1 MERAGHLADVLGL
14 AITLTDIEIVQGRL
28 RDAMRTYQQALRLA
42 AQQDGA
48 VLRGTAD
55 MHVGMAALHLERGD
69 LPAATECLER
79 SRQLGEHVGLPQN
92 AYRWRI
98 VMARVRQTHGDPD
111 GAVELLDDAE
121 RVYSGDY
128 SPNVRPVPAMRA
140 RVWVAQGRLADAFDW
155 VRAQGLSV
163 DDTLT
168 YLREYE
174 HVTLARALLA
184 RSRTERVVS
193 AGQQALAL
201 LERLLAA
208 AEGGDRTGSVIEI
221 LVLQALAHQA
231 LGDAAAAM
239 GPLERALV
247 LAEPEGYARVFLDEG
262 PPMAALLAA
271 AGQRGT
277 APAYVR
283 ALLTGVGDRPARP
296 TGAAGPVEPL
306 SDRELDVLRLL
317 ASDLGGPDIA
327 RTLVLSLNTV
337 RTHTKN
343 IYAKLGVN
351 DRRAAVR
358 RATELDLLRTR
369 R

>member
-1 MERAGHLADVLGL
+1 
-14 AITLTDIEIVQGRL
+14 
-28 RDAMRTYQQALRLA
+28 
-42 AQQDGA
+42 
-48 VLRGTAD
+48 
-55 MHVGMAALHLERGD
+55 
-69 LPAATECLER
+69 
-79 SRQLGEHVGLPQN
+79 
-92 AYRWRI
+92 
-98 VMARVRQTHGDPD
+98 
-111 GAVELLDDAE
+111 
-121 RVYSGDY
+121 
-128 SPNVRPVPAMRA
+128 
-140 RVWVAQGRLADAFDW
+140 VWVAHGRLADAFDW

-163 DDTLT
+163 DDELT

-184 RSRTERVVS
+184 RYRSERVVS
-193 AGQQALAL
+193 AGQQALEL
-201 LERLLAA
+201 LDRLSAA
-208 AEGGDRTGSVIEI
+208 AEDGGRTGSVLEV
-221 LVLQALAHQA
+221 LVLQALTHQA
-231 LGDAAAAM
+231 RGDIAAALR
-239 GPLERALV
+239 PLERALA
-247 LAEPEGYARVFLDEG
+247 LAEPEGYVRMFLDEG

-283 ALLTGVGDRPARP
+283 ALLTGAGAGDRPARA
-296 TGAAGPVEPL
+296 TRAAGLVEPL
-306 SDRELDVLRLL
+306 SDRERDVLRLL
-317 ASDLGGPDIA
+317 AGDLGGPDIA